1 MKIICNNDGNNPF
14 NNAGEPNV
22 YFKPDSSLLK
32 NGKPFFLPDFSE
44 NMTIIPGLVFMI
56 ERLGKGISEKF
67 ANRYWSKVTAGVAFT
82 ATDMSNNYLATGFD
96 QSLAVGNFI
105 GIDDIS
111 NFSFSIQDGKTCS
124 FPIKEYQSAANI
136 TLAAI
141 SNYCTLKTGDLIFIG
156 TPQDKIPEGF
166 DMQARIGMRLQGKLE
181 QDTVLDFYVR

>member
-1 MKIICNNDGNNPF
+1 MKIICNNGGNNPF
-14 NNAGEPNV
+14 NSAGEPNV

-44 NMTIIPGLVFMI
+44 KIAITPGLVFMI

-67 ANRYWSKVTAGVAFT
+67 ACRYWNKVTAGVVFT
-82 ATDMSNNYLATGFD
+82 ATDMDNNYLATGFD
-96 QSLAVGNFI
+96 QSLAIGNFI
-105 GIDDIS
+105 GIDNIS
-111 NFSFSIQDGKTCS
+111 NFSFRIHDEEICT
-124 FPIKEYQSAANI
+124 FPIIEYQSAANH

-166 DMQARIGMRLQGKLE
+166 DAQARIGMRLQGKLE
-181 QDTVLDFYVR
+181 QETVLDFYVR